1 MIEVPYIYKMIQ
13 VFPPEEDQYI
23 SKCALEGRIWDA
35 WMIPWAAQA
44 SKMGGAIVDVGAN
57 IGLDAVLFSCFAPVW
72 AFEPVHH
79 EILKH
84 NVTGTL
90 YPVAVEPYAL
100 SNHTG
105 TSTVYLWDG
114 PNKGACSLNS
124 EIGQKS
130 VQVELKRMDDVIT
143 GAVSFI
149 KIDVEGHEMEVLEGA
164 RQIIERYKPVM
175 CVETFEH
182 LEDLKKFADEIGY
195 IIQEA
200 PEHNYILIFSKHLAQ
215 EHTS

>member
-1 MIEVPYIYKMIQ
+1 MIN

-23 SKCALEGRIWDA
+23 SRCALEGRVWDA
-35 WMIPWAAQA
+35 WMIPWVAQA

-57 IGLDAVLFSCFAPVW
+57 IGLDSVLFSCFGPVW

-79 EILKH
+79 EILRN

-114 PNKGACSLNS
+114 PNKGACSLNP
-124 EIGQKS
+124 ENGQKS
-130 VQVELKRMDDVIT
+130 VDVQLKRMDDIVT

-164 RQIIERYKPVM
+164 RQIIERYRPIL
-175 CVETFEH
+175 CVETFYH
-182 LEDLKKFADEIGY
+182 LEELKKFAEETGY
-195 IIQEA
+195 IIHDA
-200 PEHNYILIFSKHLAQ
+200 PENNFILIHLKRM
-215 EHTS
+215 